1 MFKFAKVLVSLLFGV
16 GVLAGSASH
25 EPQPPCGSDPTP
37 AYSDLGKP
45 PSVGFWDRSDPTRAW
60 TPPECTGWTI
70 RGFSTLTAIAG
81 RFRSTRGAAALRT
94 RIGAISEMKGTRYWS
109 TTHKDWRTLIDD
121 AFATNSPTPVKRRMD
136 FSADE
141 IREGASVYFQQT
153 DNLSGKA
160 IYRMHILQSTPD
172 RLVFETEN
180 VTTMR
185 YLLYPLFHPGDLQ
198 AIYFLD
204 RESSDVWRYFSMV
217 RTGSNASGLSSGHEA
232 SSINRAVAYY
242 RFVAGI
248 PSDLEPPA
256 QR

>member
-1 MFKFAKVLVSLLFGV
+1 MVVLSLLFGV
-16 GVLAGSASH
+16 VAAGMARPG
-25 EPQPPCGSDPTP
+25 PQPPCGSDPTP
-37 AYSDLGKP
+37 AYSDLDKP
-45 PSVGFWDRSDPTRAW
+45 PATGFWDRSDPARDW
-60 TPPECTGWTI
+60 MPPICTGWTV
-70 RGFSTLTAIAG
+70 RGFSTLTVIAG
-81 RFRSTRGAAALRT
+81 RFRTTAGAAAVRT
-94 RIGAISEMKGTRYWS
+94 RVGAVSEMKGMRYWS

-121 AFATNSPTPVKRRMD
+121 AFATNSPTSVKRRMD
-136 FSADE
+136 FSPDE

-160 IYRMHILQSTPD
+160 IYRMHVLESTPD

-204 RESSDVWRYFSMV
+204 RESSGVWRYFSMV
-217 RTGSNASGLSSGHEA
+217 RTGTNASGLSSGHEA
-232 SSINRAVAYY
+232 SSINRAVAFY
-242 RFVAGI
+242 RFVADI